1 MSLVVIGSAYRIF
14 FSNLTN
20 PAVFFEPR
28 WYVSEHR
35 AEPMDAGGSSA
46 LRATALRRSACV
58 SCPCVLVRRSLF
70 LYCGAMVC
78 RVVGGMFSDVSVVFV
93 DDAAA
98 VTCWWWW
105 CCCCCLWRSLILIRR
120 NEDGVRWEEALEAL
134 TEATGQLDSLK
145 TRWGSF
151 TEACITED
159 PKVFFS
165 KASPRAPFCARSCHL
180 FCLSSSRKQA
190 RKQVGVGSR
199 NKVHTY

>member
-1 MSLVVIGSAYRIF
+1 MFLSTVRNPWMRADRQRYAPPPFVDQRVFPAPACWCATHCF
-14 FSNLTN
+14 FI
-20 PAVFFEPR
+20 VGQ
-28 WYVSEHR
+28 W
-35 AEPMDAGGSSA
+35 
-46 LRATALRRSACV
+46 
-58 SCPCVLVRRSLF
+58 
-70 LYCGAMVC
+70 C
-78 RVVGGMFSDVSVVFV
+78 RVVGGMFGDVSVVIV
-93 DDAAA
+93 DDADA
-98 VTCWWWW
+98 VTCWWWC

-199 NKVHTY
+199 NKVHKY